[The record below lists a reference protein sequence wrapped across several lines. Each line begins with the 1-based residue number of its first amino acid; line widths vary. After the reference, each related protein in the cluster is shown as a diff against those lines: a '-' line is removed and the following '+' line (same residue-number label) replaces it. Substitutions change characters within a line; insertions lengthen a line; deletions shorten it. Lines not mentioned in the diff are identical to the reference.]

1 MNIDQLKIA
10 YNEAVSEFSYW
21 SDILVN
27 KYCNHYGECNIEDF
41 SASDKEIYL
50 KLESQMN
57 RYEKLVEEADNA

>member
-10 YNEAVSEFSYW
+10 YTEAVSEFSYW

-27 KYCNHYGECNIEDF
+27 KYCNQYGECDVEDF

-57 RYEKLVEEADNA
+57 RYEKLLEEA

>member
-1 MNIDQLKIA
+1 MDIDQLKIA
-10 YNEAVSEFSYW
+10 YNEAVSEFNYW

-27 KYCNHYGECNIEDF
+27 KYCNQYGEWDVEDF

-57 RYEKLVEEADNA
+57 RYEKLLEEA